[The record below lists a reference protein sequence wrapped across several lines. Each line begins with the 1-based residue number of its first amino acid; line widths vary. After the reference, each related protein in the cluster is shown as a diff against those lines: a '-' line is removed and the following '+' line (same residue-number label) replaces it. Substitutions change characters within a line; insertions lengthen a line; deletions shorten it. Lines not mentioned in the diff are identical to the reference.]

1 MGWRF
6 PYVSWFGSDYGYD
19 FGASF
24 DEEQQR
30 AVAAAVLS
38 QFEGDEA
45 VQEMGASC
53 GTDLRGYVTT
63 EGPGLSAFAL
73 DDGVVYQTYSTL
85 PHGGLQLWYQ
95 QYLDLAPRGGA
106 EGVRLRRHDEY

>member
-30 AVAAAVLS
+30 AVAAAVL
-38 QFEGDEA
+38 
-45 VQEMGASC
+45 
-53 GTDLRGYVTT
+53 
-63 EGPGLSAFAL
+63 
-73 DDGVVYQTYSTL
+73 
-85 PHGGLQLWYQ
+85 
-95 QYLDLAPRGGA
+95 APRGGA